1 MAPGKGRVVSLDGLR
16 ALAILLVLLDH
27 SLTNFEGGGI
37 GVSVFFVLSGFLI
50 TTLLVRERE
59 RTGNVSLRLFY
70 SRRALRLYPALLV
83 MLAVTIVLGC
93 SAKMGLIAATYT
105 TDIYNAVTSN
115 STGPYQHTWSLSLE
129 EQFYLLWPL
138 LLAPLAL
145 RYRRHAV
152 PILLVAAFGSTAFAW
167 FGTQA
172 MVARDGT
179 ITSAVFNPLW
189 QAHGLLIGCALAL
202 WRPRAKVR
210 RPNEMILAGSA
221 AILVIAVLAS
231 VTVDRDWA
239 AGWNLLSELAAAAVI
254 AGMVAGEPLRGLS
267 RIYETGAAVWIGARS
282 YGIYLWHLPLIYLV
296 ALHGLA
302 PPNVSSLL
310 GAAVIG
316 VPLAFVAAA
325 ISYRW
330 VEAPFLRIKD
340 RMHQTAPT
348 APEVP
353 APEVP
358 AAAVVAAG
366 R

>member
-1 MAPGKGRVVSLDGLR
+1 MAPTKGRIVSLDGLR
-16 ALAILLVLLDH
+16 ALAVLLVILDH
-27 SLTNFEGGGI
+27 SLFDFAGGGI
-37 GVSVFFVLSGFLI
+37 GVSIFFVLSGFLI
-50 TTLLVRERE
+50 TTLLLRERE
-59 RTGNVSLRLFY
+59 RNGNVSLKLFY

-83 MLAVTIVLGC
+83 MLAITIVLGC

-105 TDIYNAVTSN
+105 TDIYNAITSN

-145 RYRRHAV
+145 HYRRYAV
-152 PILLVAAFGSTAFAW
+152 PILLVAAFGSVAAAFI
-167 FGTQA
+167 GTQQ
-172 MVARDGT
+172 MLSHDGT

-202 WRPRAKVR
+202 MRPQTRVR
-210 RPNEMILAGSA
+210 RPTELVVGGSL
-221 AILVIAVLAS
+221 AILLIAVLAS
-231 VTVDRDWA
+231 ITVDQGWA
-239 AGWNLLSELAAAAVI
+239 AGWNLLAELAAAAVI
-254 AGMVAGEPLRGLS
+254 AGMVAGQPLRGIARL
-267 RIYETGAAVWIGARS
+267 YEAGPAVWIGARS

-302 PPNVSSLL
+302 PPDVSQIV
-310 GAAVIG
+310 GAAFIG

-330 VEAPFLRIKD
+330 VETPFLRLKD
-340 RMHQTAPT
+340 RLH
-348 APEVP
+348 P
-353 APEVP
+353 AGPAAAEIP
-358 AAAVVAAG
+358 AAAVVSTS